1 MDLEGLLGVSS
12 TSASASASTTS
23 SATATLPLANM
34 DVGVDRNASSS
45 TALGDAER
53 LLAVNVPTG
62 IDLAKHPSGIVPVLQ
77 YSLPHGGFRGW

>member
-1 MDLEGLLGVSS
+1 MDLEGLLRVSS
-12 TSASASASTTS
+12 TSASASTTS